1 MADQHQGETTDGTA
15 ALPRSRALAVIEI
28 PLRSQSDERPEAV
41 FLTQLIACERRLPA
55 YRQARKAEPNAAT
68 AAYGQQAGFAPARLN
83 YII

>member
-1 MADQHQGETTDGTA
+1 MADQHQAETSDGTA
-15 ALPRSRALAVIEI
+15 ALPRSRALAVIESR
-28 PLRSQSDERPEAV
+28 LRAAGEERPEAV

-68 AAYGQQAGFAPARLN
+68 AAYGQQAGISPARLD